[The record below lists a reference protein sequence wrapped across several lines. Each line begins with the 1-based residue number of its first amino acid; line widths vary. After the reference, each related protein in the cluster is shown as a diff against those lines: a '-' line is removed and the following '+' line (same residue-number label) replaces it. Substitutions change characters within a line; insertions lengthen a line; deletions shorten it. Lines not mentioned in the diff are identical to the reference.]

1 MPVKDA
7 TADAEETPD
16 MDDTTAAD
24 IIKSFAT
31 TRVSATVDPSALSA
45 DDVQDAGPG
54 ADLAQAL
61 FLAAEALESRAR
73 LAARRQAALPRNAG
87 KPWSAAEDEQLL
99 QAYDAGS
106 AIEAIATLHERTRAG
121 IEARLVKHGR
131 IDEQAARGGQGL
143 RYPARD
149 RPPPR

>member
-1 MPVKDA
+1 MPVGDA
-7 TADAEETPD
+7 RREAGETQD

-31 TRVSATVDPSALSA
+31 ARASAAADPSVARP
-45 DDVQDAGPG
+45 DEGPDAGPG
-54 ADLAQAL
+54 TDLAQAL

-121 IEARLVKHGR
+121 IEARLVRHGR
-131 IDEQAARGGQGL
+131 IDEQAARGGHGL
-143 RYPARD
+143 RYPARE

>member
-1 MPVKDA
+1 
-7 TADAEETPD
+7 

-31 TRVSATVDPSALSA
+31 ARASAAVDASVTRAG
-45 DDVQDAGPG
+45 DAHDAEPG

-61 FLAAEALESRAR
+61 FLAAEALEARAR
-73 LAARRQAALPRNAG
+73 LAARRQQALPRNAG

-99 QAYDAGS
+99 NAYDLGT
-106 AIEAIATLHERTRAG
+106 AIEAIAALHERTRAG

-131 IDEQAARGGQGL
+131 LDEQAVRGGHGL
-143 RYPARD
+143 RYPAKE